1 MNERRRTA
9 DEDEV
14 DRATRRDGH
23 AASGA
28 NGQPPWY
35 GPRTGAQT
43 LPTPGPVRAI
53 AVCIDDFGL
62 HAGID
67 QAALDLAKM
76 RRVTAIS
83 CMPDGPDWREGAAAL
98 RDVPAGTQLGLHLNL
113 TEALGR
119 GELLQPLPQLVVRA
133 YAHALD
139 GARVR
144 DEVRRQFAAF
154 ESGMGRGP
162 DFVDG
167 HQHVHQLPV
176 IRAALIEVLDE
187 RAAVARPWLR
197 CTLPAETAT
206 AAGLR
211 PADRRKSWLIG
222 RLGAA
227 ALRELAATH
236 GYPQNRRLL
245 GSYAFDG
252 TAAEYLER
260 LQAWFGIA
268 RDGDLLMCHASA
280 SGPWR
285 DPILAARI
293 QEYSVLASPAFQELL
308 QRSAIEI
315 RPLNPP
321 AATSH
326 AG

>member
-1 MNERRRTA
+1 MQ
-9 DEDEV
+9 
-14 DRATRRDGH
+14 DGH
-23 AASGA
+23 EASGGD
-28 NGQPPWY
+28 GQQPWY

-43 LPTPGPVRAI
+43 PSTPERVRAI
-53 AVCIDDFGL
+53 AVCIDDYGL

-67 QAALDLAKM
+67 EAALDLARR

-83 CMPDGPDWREGAAAL
+83 CMPDGPGWREGAAAL
-98 RDVPAGTQLGLHLNL
+98 RDVPVGTQLGLHLNL
-113 TEALGR
+113 TEDLGR
-119 GELLQPLPQLVVRA
+119 GGLVRPLPQLVARA
-133 YAHALD
+133 YARALD
-139 GARVR
+139 GTLVR
-144 DEVRRQFAAF
+144 DEIRRQFAAF

-176 IRAALIEVLDE
+176 IRTALIDVLDE

-197 CTLPAETAT
+197 CTLPADTST
-206 AAGLR
+206 AAGLQ

-227 ALRELAATH
+227 ALSRLAATH

-252 TAAEYLER
+252 TEAQYLDR
-260 LQAWFGIA
+260 LQSWCAIA
-268 RDGDLLMCHASA
+268 RDGDLLMCHASV

-293 QEYSVLASPAFQELL
+293 REYRVLAGPALAELL
-308 QRSAIEI
+308 QRSGIEI
-315 RPLNPP
+315 RPLDPP
-321 AATSH
+321 APASR
-326 AG
+326 AA